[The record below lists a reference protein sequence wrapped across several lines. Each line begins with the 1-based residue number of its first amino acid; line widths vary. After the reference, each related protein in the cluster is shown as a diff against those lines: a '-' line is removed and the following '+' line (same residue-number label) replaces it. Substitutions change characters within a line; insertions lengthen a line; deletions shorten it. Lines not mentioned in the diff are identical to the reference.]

1 MILRAVSNVL
11 ILEKNSQWSV
21 VADDL
26 EMVVMFYIHEIM
38 VAKEI
43 EMKSCKYNRDE
54 SWNVITENIRNGNII
69 IKARLVACWFDEQTA
84 NL

>member
-1 MILRAVSNVL
+1 MGEYISGRKDTGKYKHCLILNMILMAVSIVL
-11 ILEKNSQWSV
+11 ILEKNSHWSV

-43 EMKSCKYNRDE
+43 EIKSCKCNKDE
-54 SWNVITENIRNGNII
+54 S
-69 IKARLVACWFDEQTA
+69 
-84 NL
+84 